1 MRRTRST
8 HRLQIRCMHLCVRIH
23 ASMRAQK
30 HGTKETNL
38 NASEVERLFHH
49 CRIVCMLIHGQSW
62 ILASMQVSSACT
74 KINWVHS
81 NTQGK
86 HAEQNASTDG
96 RKNTRKHLSSAGPR
110 KCWPSL
116 FKTIASRIFPHSRQ
130 SGSLAVR
137 SFISLCPHPPT
148 QVLLED
154 AAAAAILAP
163 FASKWSIPRPRPLLV
178 PA

>member
-1 MRRTRST
+1 MRGTRST
-8 HRLQIRCMHLCVRIH
+8 HRLQIRCMHHCVRIH
-23 ASMRAQK
+23 ATMRAQK

-62 ILASMQVSSACT
+62 ILASMQVSSACI

-86 HAEQNASTDG
+86 HAKQNAGTDG
-96 RKNTRKHLSSAGPR
+96 RRYTCKYLSSAGPR
-110 KCWPSL
+110 KCWPSF

-137 SFISLCPHPPT
+137 SFISLCPHPPI
-148 QVLLED
+148 QVVLED
-154 AAAAAILAP
+154 AAAAAAILPP
-163 FASKWSIPRPRPLLV
+163 FASKWSIPRPLLV